1 MIRTFFTVI
10 TCILCSLH
18 VSAQKEDE
26 VLLTVGDEVVSRYEF
41 EQIYLKN
48 SQMMADTDK
57 KSVDEYLDLF
67 IVYKLKVAEAKAMG
81 LNKKPEFEQELASYR
96 KQLVQP
102 HLIDKQT
109 QNKLIKEA
117 YERATQEVN
126 ASHILITVPEGASPE
141 DTLNIYNKTLSIRDR
156 ILAGESFES
165 VARATSDDPSVKMN
179 GGNLGYFTVFQMVY
193 PFESAAYKTPIGE
206 VSMPVRSR
214 FGYHIIKVHDKRPSP
229 GQVKVAHIMMSA
241 PQNATQEQKAN
252 AKHMIDSVYSLV
264 LSNEDFGRLAQQF
277 SQDPG
282 TSAKGGELPWFG
294 MRQMPPQFEKAAF
307 SLNSSG
313 EVHPP
318 VQTQFGWHIIKLI
331 DKKKVG
337 SFEDMVPELQS
348 RLARDERGRV
358 SQEVFINHLKET
370 NGFSVD
376 SSALST
382 MTFILD
388 SSFYDGNWVIPAGY
402 ADRILFEYARKK
414 HTMGELAQKMI
425 KNKSRYVDVPF
436 SVIVDRCFNQF
447 VNETVLEHQ
456 EQKLISENPE
466 IRYLVKEYHDGI
478 LLFEIMN
485 KNVWMPAANDQEGL
499 KNYYHE
505 HIEKYSWDQRVYA
518 QKFVLSN
525 ERTLSKIRRYIT
537 SWRGRNRS
545 DKYLINK
552 FTQKADT
559 LQIKSIALML
569 DDPMVVGFESWED
582 QVSNVKSD
590 NGEFYFVR
598 YNRTVKN
605 DPIPLDEIRGQVISD
620 YQDYLEKA
628 WVSDLRNKYPVKV
641 NQQVY
646 QKVISNLN

>member
-252 AKHMIDSVYSLV
+252 AKHLVDSIYSLV

-402 ADRILFEYARKK
+402 ADRVLFEYAQKK

-569 DDPMVVGFESWED
+569 DDPMVSFTLFAIIVLLKTTQYLLMKLE
-582 QVSNVKSD
+582 
-590 NGEFYFVR
+590 VR
-598 YNRTVKN
+598 LF
-605 DPIPLDEIRGQVISD
+605 PIIKITLRKRGLVICKTNI
-620 YQDYLEKA
+620 L
-628 WVSDLRNKYPVKV
+628 LRLTSRCTKR
-641 NQQVY
+641 
-646 QKVISNLN
+646 